1 MSSSGGEQTV
11 AAGSGPGLGQERC
24 AWHYSL
30 TGGDWTLHLLVARG
44 QASVAIDVTVVSVE
58 RDLVFNFLD
67 QISSGNFRRG

>member
-1 MSSSGGEQTV
+1 MSCSGGEQTV
-11 AAGSGPGLGQERC
+11 AARPWPGLGQERR

-30 TGGDWTLHLLVARG
+30 TGGDWTLHLYIAPG